1 MYYVDEVDMSGAFA
15 LIGSQVSRNA
25 GYVVEEKREEVNLA
39 LQLVQRIQEKAEKE
53 GMLALEEMLDDI
65 KGSRAPYADFLPDK
79 IMMMVNGVYANLVT
93 EVMVNQFYVRTS
105 SDFEAVVLYI
115 YMLGLEM
122 IQKKGFKEINDY
134 LLALPQECREVFM
147 RKSNS
152 CSFKSS

>member
-1 MYYVDEVDMSGAFA
+1 MYYVDEIDMSGAFA
-15 LIGSQVSRNA
+15 LIGSQVGRNA

-53 GMLALEEMLDDI
+53 GMLALEEMLEDI
-65 KGSRAPYADFLPDK
+65 NSSRAPYADFLPDK
-79 IMMMVNGVYANLVT
+79 IMMMVSGGYANLVT

-122 IQKKGFKEINDY
+122 IQKKGFKEINNY
-134 LLALPQECREVFM
+134 LLALPQECREIFI
-147 RKSNS
+147 RKLNR
-152 CSFKSS
+152 